1 MSDKKVQS
9 GDKPEKKDE
18 VKPADAGKDESVQP
32 EAQAGQ
38 KSEETQGEPQ
48 PEKKEEVINTEIVG
62 KKVFFLCPSVQMQNQ
77 ILEELTQQE
86 FEVYAIKDSAHL
98 TRVLKKYDDSIVFV
112 NLDDSSSKNELEK
125 WIETIY
131 TAVPTVKIGVF
142 SSNNDEDYKNKF
154 IKKFNISCGFMNLKL
169 DMSKA
174 AQKISE
180 TLDGLNVKGRRKY
193 LRASTEHENTAT
205 INLPHEG
212 NFIKGT
218 IKDVSVVGIA
228 CVFDRDPPLK
238 SKTLYKDIQLRLQS
252 MLLKAEAVVFGSRD
266 DSGNKTYVLI
276 FNTQKISPDVRVKIR
291 KYVQQSLQHKMDSEL
306 KT

>member
-9 GDKPEKKDE
+9 GAKPEKKDE
-18 VKPADAGKDESVQP
+18 EKPADAGKDESAQP
-32 EAQAGQ
+32 EPQDEQ
-38 KSEETQGEPQ
+38 KTEETKSEPQ
-48 PEKKEEVINTEIVG
+48 HEEKEEIINTEIIG
-62 KKVFFLCPSVQMQNQ
+62 KKVFFLCPSIQMQNQ

-86 FEVYAIKDSAHL
+86 FEVYAVKDSARL
-98 TRVLKKYDDSIVFV
+98 TRVLKKYNDSIVYV
-112 NLDDSSSKNELEK
+112 NLDDNTYKSELEK
-125 WIETIY
+125 WIE
-131 TAVPTVKIGVF
+131 AVFSSVPTVKLGVF
-142 SSNNDEDYKNKF
+142 SSSNDEDYKSKF
-154 IKKFNISCGFMNLKL
+154 IKKYNITCGFLNIKL

-174 AQKISE
+174 AQKIIE
-180 TLDGLNVKGRRKY
+180 TLDGMNVKGRRKY
-193 LRASTEHENTAT
+193 LRVSTEHENTAT

-291 KYVQQSLQHKMDSEL
+291 KYVQQNLQHKMDSEL
-306 KT
+306 K